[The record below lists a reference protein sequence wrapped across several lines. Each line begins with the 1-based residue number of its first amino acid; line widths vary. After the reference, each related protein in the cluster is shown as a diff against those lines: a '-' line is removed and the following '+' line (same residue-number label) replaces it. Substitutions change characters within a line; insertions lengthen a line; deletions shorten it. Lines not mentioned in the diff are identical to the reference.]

1 MNTVQLLGN
10 LTRDPE
16 LRYTPNNTA
25 VCVFGIAINE
35 GKDRTTFLDI
45 ECWQQTAELVNKY
58 WRKGK
63 QIALTGR
70 LSLDQWDDKQ
80 TGQKR
85 SRVKVTAERV
95 FFVGPKDQ
103 DAPARQ
109 QPAGKPAYS
118 NAAGAVDDSD
128 IPFSYHGIDG
138 RAGA

>member
-1 MNTVQLLGN
+1 MNMVQLLGN

-25 VCVFGIAINE
+25 VCVFGLAINE
-35 GKDRTTFLDI
+35 GKDKTTFLDV

-63 QIALTGR
+63 QIALSGR
-70 LSLDQWDDKQ
+70 LSFDSWDDKQ

-85 SRVKVTAERV
+85 SKLKVTAERV
-95 FFVGPKDQ
+95 YFCGPKDQ

-109 QPAGKPAYS
+109 QGKPSGGYS
-118 NAAGAVDDSD
+118 SSGQHEPIDDDS
-128 IPFSYHGIDG
+128 IPF
-138 RAGA
+138 